1 MSQSLLVGI
10 DLGSSRIR
18 FAVGQVSRGE
28 RDAEGGTHPPALSLI
43 GAVDIPSQG
52 ITKGVVTA
60 LEDAVAA
67 LSSGLEAVERQIGV
81 PIQEAAVGVSG
92 THISVFPAK
101 GVIGV
106 SRADG
111 DIRAEDVER
120 VLEATKSA
128 VNPANHEIL
137 HVLSHGFSVD
147 GQGGI
152 KDPIGMHGIRLE
164 ASAHLVLG
172 LAGNVRNMTKC
183 VFRTGLDISSLV
195 FGPLAAAEAVTN
207 TRERE
212 LGVCVVN
219 IGASTTS
226 VLVFEEGA
234 LLHAAVLPIG
244 ADHITSDIAIGLR
257 TSLDAAEALK
267 STHGSA
273 LPQSVDTNEQI
284 DFASFGVVPGED
296 DDAPTLAYV
305 AEIIEARTEE
315 LVEKVEAELQRADRS
330 GLLPAGVILTGGG
343 AKLHGIA
350 DVAKRILRLP
360 ASVGAA
366 THIATPMP
374 ELIHDPAFST
384 AVGLVQWAFEESR
397 REDEGGSGRGMSN
410 VFRSGNEIATKA
422 KGLFKKVMK
431 SFIP

>member
-1 MSQSLLVGI
+1 MLVGI

-18 FAVGQVSRGE
+18 FAVGQVARGGD
-28 RDAEGGTHPPALSLI
+28 RDEDGRLSAPALSLI
-43 GAVDIPSQG
+43 GAVDIPAQG
-52 ITKGVVTA
+52 LTKGVVTA

-67 LSSGLEAVERQIGV
+67 LSSGLEAAERQLGV
-81 PIQEAAVGVSG
+81 PIQEATVGMSG
-92 THISVFPAK
+92 THISVIPAK

-111 DIRAEDVER
+111 DIRAEDVDR
-120 VLEATKSA
+120 VLEAAKSA

-207 TRERE
+207 TRERD

-226 VLVFEEGA
+226 VLVFEEGS

-257 TSLDAAEALK
+257 IGLEAAEALK
-267 STHGSA
+267 VAHGSA
-273 LPQSVDTNEQI
+273 LPSSVDAQAVV
-284 DFASFGVVPGED
+284 DFAAFGVVPGEEED
-296 DDAPTLAYV
+296 VPTLAYV

-315 LVEKVEAELQRADRS
+315 LLEKVEAELQRADRS

-343 AKLHGIA
+343 AKLQGVA

-360 ASVGAA
+360 ASIGAA
-366 THIATPMP
+366 THVPTPMP
-374 ELIHDPAFST
+374 ELVHDPAFST

-397 REDEGGSGRGMSN
+397 RGDDHPGKGGGMGKAL
-410 VFRSGNEIATKA
+410 RSGTEMATKA

>member
-1 MSQSLLVGI
+1 MNNDLFIGI
-10 DLGSSRIR
+10 DLGSSRLR
-18 FAVGQVSRGE
+18 FAMGQVSRSEE
-28 RDAEGGTHPPALSLI
+28 RGPVLSII
-43 GAVDIPSQG
+43 GAVEVPSQG
-52 ITKGVVTA
+52 IAKGVVNA
-60 LEDAVAA
+60 LEDAVTA
-67 LSSGLEAVERQIGV
+67 LSAGIERAEQQLGV
-81 PIQEAAVGVSG
+81 PIQEATVGISG
-92 THISVFPAK
+92 THISVIPAK
-101 GVIGV
+101 GVVGV

-120 VLEATKSA
+120 VLEATRSA
-128 VNPANHEIL
+128 ANPANHEIL

-147 GQGGI
+147 GQGGV

-195 FGPLAAAEAVTN
+195 FGPLAGAEAVTN
-207 TRERE
+207 PRERE

-257 TSLDAAEALK
+257 TGLNAAEAIK
-267 STHGSA
+267 QTHGTA
-273 LPQSVDTNEQI
+273 LPEEVGKNEEI
-284 DFASFGVVPGED
+284 GLTEYGGEPGSGE
-296 DDAPTLAYV
+296 LVSLQYV
-305 AEIIEARTEE
+305 AQIIEARTEE
-315 LVEKVEAELQRADRS
+315 LMEKVEAELQRADRS
-330 GLLPAGVILTGGG
+330 GLLPAGVVLTGGG
-343 AKLHGIA
+343 AKLHGTA
-350 DVAKRILRLP
+350 EVAKRILRLP

-366 THIATPMP
+366 THLPTPMP
-374 ELIHDPAFST
+374 ERVHDAAFST

-397 REDEGGSGRGMSN
+397 REEDGPSMMKGAGKAL
-410 VFRSGNEIATKA
+410 RSGNAFAQKA
-422 KGLFKKVMK
+422 GNMMKKVFK